1 MYFISIISL
10 ISLLNSRRF
19 EGVVEHFKGSEVLN
33 HDQLYKIYTFMKMK
47 TLLKTL
53 ESNSTSIH
61 TKLQYIDKFN
71 NEFYN
76 ISLPTIEPSISQPNI
91 TNGGLLDDWNYDI
104 FF

>member
-1 MYFISIISL
+1 MNNKYLLVLFFLTLFIFCE
-10 ISLLNSRRF
+10 N
-19 EGVVEHFKGSEVLN
+19 
-33 HDQLYKIYTFMKMK
+33 Q
-47 TLLKTL
+47 
-53 ESNSTSIH
+53 
-61 TKLQYIDKFN
+61 TKLELIDENFVGQYIDKFN